1 MNPMFKTDSYKF
13 SHKDMFVPNT
23 NLVYSHVTPRNNK
36 YLKDMYPDIP
46 DTVIVFGLQYV
57 VRSLKKDWDDNFFAK
72 PWVEIEKEA
81 FSILGPHLGKPDVS
95 FLDNFK
101 QLHELGY
108 LPIRIKGIPELT
120 ELPLNI
126 PIATIQNTHPDFFWL
141 TNDLEPVILGQIYT
155 PLTVATIGRL
165 LAKLRD
171 NYFDLSC
178 EDNDPFRDFALHDFS
193 FRGHPSW
200 ESALQASIAFSLYT
214 KGTDTVVGLKGMVDY
229 YGATETCYSLSA
241 TEHSLTSQGIIYY
254 STLGLE
260 LLEESKKE
268 VLNEVELLQYVT
280 KYPEFNSKHILHI
293 YSLVQQLD
301 TTRLNL
307 REAGLLIGEMINL
320 YRLLVIKYSTGMLA
334 YVSDTFN
341 YYFLIN
347 KILPVLKD
355 VILSREG
362 KLIIRPDSS
371 DPEVIVLGH
380 TKTVREMLDE
390 LPVNSFYRLNDYTYV
405 KTPEGDHQLAKNL
418 DIVDIGQECKGTIRA
433 LESIFGTTLNSKGY
447 KELPP
452 QIGIVYGDGIN
463 YERMGNIYKGLTDR
477 GYAVNCICM
486 AAGAYM
492 LSGSITRDSLSLV
505 VKASQTRIGDKLQAV
520 YKDPITDSGK
530 RSPAGFLKV
539 SGIMDKILCIPNV
552 SEKCEEEG
560 MLKVIFENGKFYNQV
575 TYDELRS
582 KAKEL

>member
-36 YLKDMYPDIP
+36 YLKEMYPDIP

-72 PWVEIEKEA
+72 PWPEIEKEA
-81 FSILGPHLGKPDVS
+81 FSTLGPHLGKPDAY

-120 ELPLNI
+120 EVPLNV
-126 PIATIQNTHPDFFWL
+126 PIATIQNTHPDFYWF
-141 TNDLEPVILGQIYT
+141 TNNLESVILGQIYT

-165 LAKLRD
+165 ISKLRD
-171 NYFDLSC
+171 KYFDMSC

-193 FRGHPSW
+193 FRGHTSW

-214 KGTDTVVGLKGMVDY
+214 KGTDTVVGLKGMVEY
-229 YGATETCYSLSA
+229 YDAKETCYSLSA
-241 TEHSLTSQGIIYY
+241 TEHSLTGQGILHYAE
-254 STLGLE
+254 LGIK
-260 LLEESKKE
+260 LLYETASSI
-268 VLNEVELLQYVT
+268 NEGAIAKYVIM
-280 KYPEFNSKHILHI
+280 YPEFTINHILTL

-301 TTRLNL
+301 TERLDLN
-307 REAGLLIGEMINL
+307 ETELLLGELVNL
-320 YRLLVIKYSTGMLA
+320 YRLLVIKYPTGMLA

-341 YYFLIN
+341 YYALVN

-355 VILSREG
+355 IIISRDG
-362 KLIIRPDSS
+362 KLIIRPDSY
-371 DPEVIVLGH
+371 DPEIIVLGH
-380 TKTVREMLDE
+380 DKTVNQLVSA
-390 LPVNSFYRLNDYTYV
+390 LPINSFYRINDHTYIKSETGSHELV
-405 KTPEGDHQLAKNL
+405 ANEK
-418 DIVDIGQECKGTIRA
+418 IIDIGYEQKGTIKA
-433 LESIFGTTLNSKGY
+433 LEEIFGTTVNSKGY

-463 YERMGNIYKGLTDR
+463 YERMGSIYKRLTER

-505 VKASQTRIGDKLQAV
+505 VKASQTRIGDKLQPV
-520 YKDPITDSGK
+520 YKDPITDQGK
-530 RSPAGFLKV
+530 TSPSGFLKV
-539 SGIMDKILCIPNV
+539 TEIPGKIMYIPNV
-552 SEKCEEEG
+552 SEEQETTG
-560 MLKVIFENGKFYNQV
+560 MLQVILEDGELYNQV
-575 TYDELRS
+575 SYDNLRN

>member
-36 YLKDMYPDIP
+36 YLKEMYPDIP

-72 PWVEIEKEA
+72 PWTEIEKEA
-81 FSILGPHLGKPDVS
+81 FSILGPHLGKPDAS

-101 QLHELGY
+101 QLHALGY

-120 ELPLNI
+120 EVPLNV
-126 PIATIQNTHPDFFWL
+126 PIATIQNTHPDFYWF
-141 TNDLEPVILGQIYT
+141 TNNLESVILGQIYT

-165 LAKLRD
+165 ISKLRD
-171 NYFDLSC
+171 KYFDMSC

-193 FRGHPSW
+193 FRGHTSW

-229 YGATETCYSLSA
+229 YDAKETCYSLSA
-241 TEHSLTSQGIIYY
+241 TEHSLTSQGILHYAE
-254 STLGLE
+254 LGIK
-260 LLEESKKE
+260 LLYETASSI
-268 VLNEVELLQYVT
+268 NEGAIAKYVIM
-280 KYPEFNSKHILHI
+280 YPEFTINHILTL

-301 TTRLNL
+301 TERLDLN
-307 REAGLLIGEMINL
+307 ETELLLGELVNL
-320 YRLLVIKYSTGMLA
+320 YRLLVIKYPTGMLA

-341 YYFLIN
+341 YYALVN

-355 VILSREG
+355 IIISRDG
-362 KLIIRPDSS
+362 KLIIRPDSY
-371 DPEVIVLGH
+371 DPEIIVLGH
-380 TKTVREMLDE
+380 DKTVNQLVSA
-390 LPVNSFYRLNDYTYV
+390 LPVNSFYRINDHTYIKSETGSHELV
-405 KTPEGDHQLAKNL
+405 ANEK
-418 DIVDIGQECKGTIRA
+418 IIDIGYEQKGTIKA
-433 LESIFGTTLNSKGY
+433 LEEIFGTTVNSKGY

-463 YERMGNIYKGLTDR
+463 YERMGSIYKRLTER

-505 VKASQTRIGDKLQAV
+505 VKASQTRIGDKLQPV
-520 YKDPITDSGK
+520 YKDPITDQGK
-530 RSPAGFLKV
+530 TSPSGFLKV
-539 SGIMDKILCIPNV
+539 TEIPGKIMCIPNV
-552 SEKCEEEG
+552 SEEQETTG
-560 MLKVIFENGKFYNQV
+560 MLQVILEDGELYNQV
-575 TYDELRS
+575 SYDNLRN